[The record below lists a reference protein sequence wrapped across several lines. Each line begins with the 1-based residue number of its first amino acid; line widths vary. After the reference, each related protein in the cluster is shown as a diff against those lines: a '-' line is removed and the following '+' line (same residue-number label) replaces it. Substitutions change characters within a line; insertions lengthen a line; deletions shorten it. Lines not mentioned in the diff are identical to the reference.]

1 MLKHKKL
8 IKDLLNITTEKR
20 EEVYL
25 LTSKMEILKR
35 ECNFWIYDFENIR
48 KNKEIRER
56 FSKLDTQEIAR
67 TVYDEMSHKVTIL
80 KEEKSLVVNSDIFR
94 IVSGQGSYFFEQKKL
109 YLSEIDRL
117 KEIIVATEKE
127 RTKYRDDYYFTYNE
141 LNLLKVRYD
150 KEVEILRKK
159 VNIISLILIY

>member
-1 MLKHKKL
+1 
-8 IKDLLNITTEKR
+8 
-20 EEVYL
+20 
-25 LTSKMEILKR
+25 
-35 ECNFWIYDFENIR
+35 
-48 KNKEIRER
+48 
-56 FSKLDTQEIAR
+56 
-67 TVYDEMSHKVTIL
+67 MSHKVTIL
-80 KEEKSLVVNSDIFR
+80 KEEKSLVVNSDIFH

-141 LNLLKVRYD
+141 LNLMKVRYD